1 MRKKISCHQRF
12 HLMLCMFK
20 PQVAVRR
27 QSKTPRGTMIRSLCG
42 LKGEPSRTTSRPLP
56 GKDTPQIRLYTG
68 FKIRKKLYR
77 TTGLVNFM
85 FYPTCGFFT
94 GPQISYQHSS
104 DTLLN
109 HVDIRYIYIY
119 YIEKQ
124 KHLSALT
131 HLLVT

>member
-1 MRKKISCHQRF
+1 MHTCDRKRYPVVHTFDRELF
-12 HLMLCMFK
+12 H
-20 PQVAVRR
+20 VVHIYGIY
-27 QSKTPRGTMIRSLCG
+27 RGAS
-42 LKGEPSRTTSRPLP
+42 PSA
-56 GKDTPQIRLYTG
+56 G

-109 HVDIRYIYIY
+109 HVDITLVSLNTFTCPLGIKSKLRSNLI
-119 YIEKQ
+119 
-124 KHLSALT
+124 LT
-131 HLLVT
+131 CE